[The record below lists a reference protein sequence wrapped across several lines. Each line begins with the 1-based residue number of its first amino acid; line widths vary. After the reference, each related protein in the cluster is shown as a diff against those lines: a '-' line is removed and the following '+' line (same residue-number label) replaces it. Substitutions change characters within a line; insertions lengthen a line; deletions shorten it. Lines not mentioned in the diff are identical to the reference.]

1 MALSSNPNIA
11 VLILAAGAST
21 RMGTP
26 KQLLK
31 WGDTTL
37 LGHAINTTKAVEA
50 FKILVVLGANYNL
63 IKTKIDQKGIL
74 ILNHKNWNNGLG
86 SSIAFGVKYLQNS
99 MRDIGAVL
107 IMLVD
112 QPLIDSQYLQT
123 FIDSFKTDKNLIIAS
138 LYKKDKIGVPVLF
151 DKLYFSELSKLQN
164 DKGAKF
170 LLQKYSKNVR
180 AINAENKVLDIDT
193 KEDYERFKNI
203 NHQ

>member
-37 LGHAINTTKAVEA
+37 LGHAINTAKAVEA